1 MMEKALKVD
10 THNLSTA
17 QLACLGQLITNVE
30 LLEAELPTQ
39 VDNDFEHVKQHGKNK
54 NEVILR
60 NARFKTKIRESG
72 QVPHPSL

>member
-1 MMEKALKVD
+1 MIDKTLKVD
-10 THNLSTA
+10 TRNLSSP

-39 VDNDFEHVKQHGKNK
+39 VDNDFEHVKQHGKN
-54 NEVILR
+54 EVVLR

-72 QVPHPSL
+72 QVPSPPL

>member
-1 MMEKALKVD
+1 MIDKTLKVD
-10 THNLSTA
+10 TRNLSSP

-60 NARFKTKIRESG
+60 NARFKTKIRGSG
-72 QVPHPSL
+72 QVP